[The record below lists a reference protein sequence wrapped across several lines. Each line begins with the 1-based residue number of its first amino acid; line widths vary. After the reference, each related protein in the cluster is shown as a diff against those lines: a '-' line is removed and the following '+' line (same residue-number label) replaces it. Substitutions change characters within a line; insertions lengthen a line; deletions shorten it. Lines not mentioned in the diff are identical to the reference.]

1 MSLEAWSAVLDRLE
15 ADIALAVSGGFP
27 SSWEPPAELGPLP
40 VALGARARRV
50 LDAQADAMDLL
61 ADMKHDAGA
70 HLAALAA
77 VSPGPGSAR
86 PLLLDVRG

>member
-1 MSLEAWSAVLDRLE
+1 MSLEAWSVALDRLE

-27 SSWEPPAELGPLP
+27 APWEPPADLGPLP
-40 VALGARARRV
+40 VALGARALLV
-50 LDAQADAMDLL
+50 LDAQADAMDLVSG
-61 ADMKHDAGA
+61 MKHDAGA

>member
-1 MSLEAWSAVLDRLE
+1 
-15 ADIALAVSGGFP
+15 
-27 SSWEPPAELGPLP
+27 
-40 VALGARARRV
+40 
-50 LDAQADAMDLL
+50 MDLL